1 MLPTGTW
8 CTVSCKHRST
18 RPLSH
23 KQNEARVRQLQKRHH
38 VCIDIASVIV
48 FHMWPHTLCTQRHR
62 EPTLG
67 TAMQSLRPRCGQRCT
82 NLTRAYVV
90 CCGEH
95 TRDLFHESRALLE
108 SHMHA
113 ATCTPRIGP
122 EPRCKIGAQEN
133 HTRGRRSQR
142 RLQLCAIHMATQQQ
156 HRGSHLDEGHSHP
169 GRTSPVN
176 VLCDDV

>member
-38 VCIDIASVIV
+38 VCIDIASVGV
-48 FHMWPHTLCTQRHR
+48 FHMWPHTPCTQRHR

-67 TAMQSLRPRCGQRCT
+67 TATQSLRPRCGQRCT

-133 HTRGRRSQR
+133 HTRG
-142 RLQLCAIHMATQQQ
+142 
-156 HRGSHLDEGHSHP
+156 
-169 GRTSPVN
+169 
-176 VLCDDV
+176 